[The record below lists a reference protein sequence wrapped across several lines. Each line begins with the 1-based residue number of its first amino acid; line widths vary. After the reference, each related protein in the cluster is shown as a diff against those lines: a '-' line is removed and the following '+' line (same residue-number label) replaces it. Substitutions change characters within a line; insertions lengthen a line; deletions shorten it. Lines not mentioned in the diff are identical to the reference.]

1 MNYYGLIFSAVLS
14 LAFLGCSQESGK
26 EQAAEQKEQ
35 QKPAETSEEA
45 VTRRANE
52 RWKYLV
58 DTDYAKAYEYFSPG
72 GRATLSLKSFRKSMS
87 NRVLEW
93 TGGKVNSA
101 ACEETI
107 CRVKIDLTYLYQGYV
122 EAMQGQESTSV
133 IDENWVLSE
142 GEWWYVPL

>member
-1 MNYYGLIFSAVLS
+1 
-14 LAFLGCSQESGK
+14 
-26 EQAAEQKEQ
+26 
-35 QKPAETSEEA
+35 
-45 VTRRANE
+45 
-52 RWKYLV
+52 
-58 DTDYAKAYEYFSPG
+58 
-72 GRATLSLKSFRKSMS
+72 MS

-93 TGGKVNSA
+93 TGGKVNSV

-133 IDENWVLSE
+133 VDENWVLSE